1 MLKELP
7 EVINSFSFGSQM
19 TVSSLVREMKL
30 DKFDFGNLVTKLS
43 SIRLNTN
50 YSPSAFEQFSVLN
63 REFFIDMFRDA
74 DLRMKSY
81 YSTANL
87 ISIML
92 NSMTDVLFS
101 EIEKV
106 EKDLDQMS
114 TFINNYEFLSGKDDL
129 YNINYIEKFNT
140 NINDYR
146 FDGYTFSLPDRDGEA
161 FDENGNG
168 YIDKKIGVFKIGK
181 YNNFTNIINL
191 VNDIRVETNYNN
203 YITTDTGFF
212 NSLNESKSDSWTVT
226 IKSPIILNTQIPSI
240 DKYITYDQSYITGA
254 KTLVEISLSFPQL
267 MDSIQITPGHGNGL
281 QLMQVVLF
289 SETASETSYL
299 SPSEAFGDENYEA
312 DEVYRNAI
320 ESATQWLSLLS
331 GLSAENLTVVPLLS
345 SPKLIDSTTEVTF
358 DRKFV
363 NKVIMIF
370 NQPIYSKNEK
380 TVSTT
385 ELTGKALTQIAKQIK
400 QDKKDN
406 PDVLQDMVYNLFL
419 KNNSI
424 KELFKNN
431 YFNQSYYS
439 FKYPYI
445 KNNFLNKN
453 YRKEYTKE
461 NVSFGS
467 LDKRWSTILTSVFQ
481 NFLIHSIRD
490 KGEYFEDVTYI
501 DSNVESRSVY
511 SFKNA
516 GILPER
522 SSNNANPVRS
532 QSIAP
537 ETVSRSSRE
546 IIKDL
551 LSIEKIDQYEYSFSI
566 KSIDFL
572 STIDIE
578 SSKACFVSKKIPLSG
593 HPLAVKCLVQE
604 QNNKV
609 NLDMYNYDLK
619 VPVSYEISISNVDVP
634 TNEVDWIPIVS
645 YANDEIESE
654 VLFFDS
660 NSLSAKTRF
669 SFIRETLQMYE
680 NGYLMSADQYYVKDE
695 KIFLTNFNTYSIY
708 VCSYKINLSIY
719 SYDNID
725 LIKSN
730 LVKESSSPFS
740 DSNGLGE
747 KFSSTDYLAKVVL
760 KNIPYIKSEFTKD
773 ALYNPNFGTVFSD
786 QYQGYSPV
794 KILMSDGTYAVN
806 LTNYTSQK
814 YMASFPN
821 SSGYFFIQNGKEIV
835 FNQLVT
841 TPFVVYYDYTNDSLR
856 FRTILRKNI
865 PNIQYGGSIDS
876 LLLKVKTK
884 QYDFYYDKLNK
895 VLVKE

>member
-419 KNNSI
+419 KNN
-424 KELFKNN
+424 
-431 YFNQSYYS
+431 
-439 FKYPYI
+439 
-445 KNNFLNKN
+445 
-453 YRKEYTKE
+453 
-461 NVSFGS
+461 
-467 LDKRWSTILTSVFQ
+467 
-481 NFLIHSIRD
+481 
-490 KGEYFEDVTYI
+490 
-501 DSNVESRSVY
+501 
-511 SFKNA
+511 
-516 GILPER
+516 
-522 SSNNANPVRS
+522 
-532 QSIAP
+532 
-537 ETVSRSSRE
+537 
-546 IIKDL
+546 
-551 LSIEKIDQYEYSFSI
+551 
-566 KSIDFL
+566 
-572 STIDIE
+572 
-578 SSKACFVSKKIPLSG
+578 
-593 HPLAVKCLVQE
+593 
-604 QNNKV
+604 
-609 NLDMYNYDLK
+609 
-619 VPVSYEISISNVDVP
+619 
-634 TNEVDWIPIVS
+634 
-645 YANDEIESE
+645 
-654 VLFFDS
+654 
-660 NSLSAKTRF
+660 
-669 SFIRETLQMYE
+669 
-680 NGYLMSADQYYVKDE
+680 
-695 KIFLTNFNTYSIY
+695 
-708 VCSYKINLSIY
+708 
-719 SYDNID
+719 
-725 LIKSN
+725 
-730 LVKESSSPFS
+730 
-740 DSNGLGE
+740 
-747 KFSSTDYLAKVVL
+747 
-760 KNIPYIKSEFTKD
+760 
-773 ALYNPNFGTVFSD
+773 
-786 QYQGYSPV
+786 
-794 KILMSDGTYAVN
+794 
-806 LTNYTSQK
+806 
-814 YMASFPN
+814 
-821 SSGYFFIQNGKEIV
+821 
-835 FNQLVT
+835 
-841 TPFVVYYDYTNDSLR
+841 
-856 FRTILRKNI
+856 
-865 PNIQYGGSIDS
+865 
-876 LLLKVKTK
+876 
-884 QYDFYYDKLNK
+884 
-895 VLVKE
+895 

>member
-43 SIRLNTN
+43 SVRLNTN

-114 TFINNYEFLSGKDDL
+114 MFINNYEFLSGKDDL

-146 FDGYTFSLPDRDGEA
+146 FDGYTFTLPDRDGQA

-168 YIDKKIGVFKIGK
+168 YVDKKIGIFKIGK
-181 YNNFTNIINL
+181 YNNFVNIINL
-191 VNDIRVETNYNN
+191 VSDIRVETNYGN
-203 YITTDTGFF
+203 YVTTDTGFF
-212 NSLNESKSDSWTVT
+212 NSLNENKSDSWTVT
-226 IKSPIILNTQIPSI
+226 VKSPIILNTEIPSI

-254 KTLVEISLSFPQL
+254 KTLVEISLSFPRL

-289 SETASETSYL
+289 SETKSETSYL
-299 SPSEAFGDENYEA
+299 PPSEDTSELDIMAVPRFA
-312 DEVYRNAI
+312 SKF
-320 ESATQWLSLLS
+320 SAK
-331 GLSAENLTVVPLLS
+331 NLTAVPLLS
-345 SPKLIDSTTEVTF
+345 SPRLVDSTTEITF
-358 DRKFV
+358 DRHFL

-385 ELTGKALTQIAKQIK
+385 ELTGKALSRIAKQIK
-400 QDKKDN
+400 EDKKDN
-406 PDVLQDMVYNLFL
+406 PDILQDMVYNLFL

-424 KELFKNN
+424 KQLFKNN

-453 YRKEYTKE
+453 YRKEYAKE

-481 NFLIHSIRD
+481 NFLIHSIKD

-516 GILPER
+516 GILPEK
-522 SSNNANPVRS
+522 SSNSVNPVRS
-532 QSIAP
+532 QSITP

-551 LSIEKIDQYEYSFSI
+551 LSIETIDQYEYSFSI

-578 SSKACFVSKKIPLSG
+578 SNKACFVSKKVSLNG
-593 HPLAVKCLVQE
+593 HPLAVKCFIQE
-604 QNNKV
+604 QNNKI

-619 VPVSYEISISNVDVP
+619 VPISYEISISNVDVP
-634 TNEVDWIPIVS
+634 ANEADWIPIVS
-645 YANDEIESE
+645 YANDKIDSE
-654 VLFFDS
+654 VLFFDE
-660 NSLSAKTRF
+660 NSLFAKTRF
-669 SFIRETLQMYE
+669 SFIRETFEMYE
-680 NGYLMSADQYYVKDE
+680 NGYLVPISEYYIKDE
-695 KIFLTNFNTYSIY
+695 KIFLTSLNPYSIY
-708 VCSYKINLSIY
+708 VCRYRINLSLY

-773 ALYNPNFGTVFSD
+773 ALYNPNFGTIFSD

-794 KILMSDGTYAVN
+794 KILMSDGTYAIN
-806 LTNYTSQK
+806 LTNYTSEK

-835 FNQLVT
+835 FNQIVT

-856 FRTILRKNI
+856 FRIILRKNI
-865 PNIQYGGSIDS
+865 SDIQYGGSIDS
-876 LLLKVKTK
+876 LLLKVKTR

-895 VLVKE
+895 VLIKE